1 MRKLVLVCTSVFAAV
16 AASAL
21 VPASRGVSSG
31 DGEIRL
37 IPIPESAVHHDPRV
51 RESGMR
57 EGTSTNWSGY
67 AAQTNLSSPQ
77 SGAVSDVKG
86 TWIVPE
92 AHSSDSSQTFSS
104 NWVGIDGYS
113 SRTVEQLG
121 TESDFSNG
129 TASYYAWFEMY
140 PKRGF
145 LISGFAVHPGDEIS
159 AEVRHTGNGKF
170 VLSMTNNTTG
180 KSFSTTQKMPNADRS
195 SAEWVVEAPF
205 SGGVLPLADFGTTSF
220 SACTATINGHTGPI
234 DDGAWQN
241 DPITMQNADGTVKA
255 TPSAVTDSA
264 GASSFDVTWS
274 HE

>member
-1 MRKLVLVCTSVFAAV
+1 MRKSVVLCTSVV
-16 AASAL
+16 AAAAAFAL
-21 VPASRGVSSG
+21 IPGSGRASSQ

-37 IPIPESAVHHDPRV
+37 IPIPESAVHRDPHI

-67 AAQTNLSSPQ
+67 AAETNLSSPQ

-86 TWIVPE
+86 TWIVPQ
-92 AHSSDSSQTFSS
+92 AHASASSQTFSS

-113 SRTVEQLG
+113 SKTVEQLG

-129 TASYYAWFEMY
+129 SASYYAWFEMY

-145 LISGFAVHPGDEIS
+145 LISGFAVHAGDRIS
-159 AEVRHTGNGKF
+159 AEVRYAGSSKF
-170 VLSMTNNTTG
+170 VLSMRNDTTG
-180 KSFSTTQKMPNADRS
+180 QSFSTTQKMGNAARS

-205 SGGVLPLADFGTTSF
+205 SGGVLPLANFGTTSF
-220 SACTATINGHTGPI
+220 SNCTATINSHTGPI
-234 DDGAWQN
+234 DDTAWAN

-255 TPSAVTDSA
+255 TPSAVTDSS